1 MLVSKILVS
10 GVLGMIITPTGSAG
24 HLQGYSMLGK
34 LTPQRYCMEILLT
47 DFLVASPQIPH

>member
-1 MLVSKILVS
+1 MSKILVS

-24 HLQGYSMLGK
+24 HLQGYSMLSK

-47 DFLVASPQIPH
+47 DFLVASPHIPH